1 MPINALFG
9 TFTYFKAQQYVTK
22 IIGLAYADQKKFFV
36 TNFSTFCALNFFI
49 KRGFRCLFVT

>member
-22 IIGLAYADQKKFFV
+22 IIGLAYADQKTFV
-36 TNFSTFCALNFFI
+36 
-49 KRGFRCLFVT
+49 